1 MAPSTETTGP
11 PGLSAVAVR
20 SRHASGRGALRLGSI
35 SGFEISLDYS
45 WFIIFFVILATFTGA
60 VFPGSLPGLG
70 RVAYLVMGV
79 TGTLLFFTS
88 LLLHELAHSFV
99 ARAKGIEVEGITLFI
114 FGGMARTASE
124 ASSPGDE
131 FVIAGVGPLAS
142 FVLAALFYGAAA
154 GSGALGL
161 GLGTAVVAEYL
172 GFLNLTLAIFNLLPG
187 FPLDGGRLLRAT
199 LWKTTGSLRRATR
212 TATRAG
218 RFLGWGIIAL
228 GIYSFVVAGGF
239 IGGLWLV
246 FIGWF
251 LANAARASYQQVLL
265 QDLLRPLTARE
276 AMSPDPETVSPDLSL
291 DALVHE
297 YFLRRPYNSFPVV
310 SGGLLL
316 GLITLG
322 RVKQLPREDW
332 QTKTVADIMAP
343 LDETLVVGPETPMTT
358 VLERMRES
366 ETRRALVAHERKVLG
381 IISGTDI
388 TQRLDRV
395 GLMES

>member
-1 MAPSTETTGP
+1 MAPSAETTGP
-11 PGLSAVAVR
+11 PGLSAAAVG
-20 SRHASGRGALRLGSI
+20 SRHASGRGALRLGSVR
-35 SGFEISLDYS
+35 GFEISLDYS

-60 VFPGSLPGLG
+60 VFPGGVPGLS

-142 FVLAALFYGAAA
+142 FALAALFYGAAA
-154 GSGALGL
+154 GSGALGF
-161 GLGTAVVAEYL
+161 GLATAVVAEYL
-172 GFLNLTLAIFNLLPG
+172 GFLNVTLAAFNLLPG

-212 TATRAG
+212 IATGAG
-218 RFLGWGIIAL
+218 RLLGWGIIAL
-228 GIYSFVVAGGF
+228 GIYAFVVAGGY

-251 LANAARASYQQVLL
+251 LSNAARASYQQVLL
-265 QDLLRPLTARE
+265 QELLRPLTARE
-276 AMSPDPETVSPDLSL
+276 AMSPEPETVSPDLSL

-297 YFLRRPYNSFPVV
+297 YFLRRPYNSFPVA
-310 SGGLLL
+310 SGGLLV

-322 RVKQLPREDW
+322 RVKQVPREDW
-332 QTKTVADIMAP
+332 QTKTVADVMAP

-366 ETRRALVAHERKVLG
+366 ETHRALVAHEREVLG

-388 TQRLDRV
+388 TRRLDRV